1 MRDDSIKNNWDNLG
15 DFSGVS
21 RFSRMSPEQ
30 FLKSRSNTVY
40 GKIRSTI
47 ITDLVLKSVFA
58 VVIVLDIIFYS
69 NLLPVI
75 VVMACLSVLLI
86 LTYFLEVY
94 ALREFARISDPGQSS
109 RDNLSSMLTFLQ
121 RKSLL
126 PVISMAATQ
135 IIIFISGLL
144 LHFYIFYG
152 YLKPISLFSFFIF
165 GILCLIGVI
174 TSLTI
179 NLSQINFH
187 KKHLEVCLS
196 ALNEN
201 TLAMVA
207 HNIEEKRK
215 QDGTIKFLLGIA
227 VIFGFIVILVLL
239 KAIITLPG

>member
-1 MRDDSIKNNWDNLG
+1 MNDDRLKNNWDNLG
-15 DFSGVS
+15 DYTGES
-21 RFSRMSPEQ
+21 RFSKMSGDL
-30 FLKSRSNTVY
+30 FLKSRSNTIY
-40 GKIRSTI
+40 GKIRSTV

-58 VVIVLDIIFYS
+58 AVIVIDILVYS
-69 NLLPVI
+69 DLTPV
-75 VVMACLSVLLI
+75 VVVLACLSVMLI
-86 LTYFLEVY
+86 LTYWIELSM
-94 ALREFARISDPGQSS
+94 LKEFARISDPGQSS

-121 RKSLL
+121 RKSLV

-144 LHFYIFYG
+144 MHFYIFYG
-152 YLKPISLFSFFIF
+152 YLKPISLFSFFVF
-165 GILCLIGVI
+165 GTLCLIGVI

-196 ALNEN
+196 DLNEN

-227 VIFGFIVILVLL
+227 VIFGFIVMLVLL
-239 KAIITLPG
+239 KAIIT